1 MMKKIVGFTFSGI
14 GMGVALMAS
23 ARAPH
28 FAGPEIDPAS
38 GRSALALLAG
48 ILVLIRGRR
57 KRQSR

>member
-1 MMKKIVGFTFSGI
+1 MMKKIVGLTFLGI

-38 GRSALALLAG
+38 GRSALALLRAYW
-48 ILVLIRGRR
+48 
-57 KRQSR
+57 S